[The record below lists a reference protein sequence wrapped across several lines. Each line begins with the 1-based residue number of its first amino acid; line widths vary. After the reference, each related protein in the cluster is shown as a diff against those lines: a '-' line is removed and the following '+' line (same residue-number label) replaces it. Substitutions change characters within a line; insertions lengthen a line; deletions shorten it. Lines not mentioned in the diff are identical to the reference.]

1 MAGNGVAGYSGD
13 GAAAT
18 AATLNHAEGMA
29 LDWNGNLFIADTGNN
44 VVREVSAANGTIST
58 VAGNGTGDFG
68 GDGGPATAAMLNQ
81 PWGVSFGMDGSLY
94 VADFLNNRIRKV
106 DTLGNISTV
115 AGTGNPDYTGDGSAA
130 LGAALD
136 HPASVVVDPAND
148 LFIADSENNVIRK
161 VNGASQIITT
171 FAGDG
176 TSSSF
181 GDGEDANTIA
191 VALNKVYGLWLD
203 AHGNLFVADRLGL
216 KIREINGALAAIPFK
231 DIKVTNTSAPIAQEI
246 DNDGNA
252 PLHISSIVPVSNAA
266 VDPATT
272 TCSTTAAMAPGAACN
287 IGVEFKP
294 MVVGSPVNG
303 QINVNSDSANSPV
316 VIDLS
321 GNSLSI
327 EPTTTTLTSSIN
339 PSAIGQSV
347 TFTATVSSQAAS
359 LTGSVSFMDGSTV
372 LGGAPQ
378 LLNSTTR
385 IATFTTTSLALG
397 AHVITAVYSGDS
409 TSATSTSA
417 SLSQIVKQT
426 SILVITSNDN
436 PAKVYDAITF
446 TVAVSETPAGG
457 NAPTGSIVFSADGSL
472 LPNGT
477 IGISG
482 GTASYTTTLLGSGS
496 HAITATYAGDASNMP
511 GNSNSLTQVVNA
523 ATSTTMLATSN
534 ANVNLTNPVT
544 FTATVLGNN
553 SSTPTGNVF
562 FKDGAASIGT
572 AAVNNLGVATFTTS
586 TLAAGTHSI
595 TASYQ
600 GDQDYATSVSASLT
614 ETVDKVGTATALT
627 SSANPADAG
636 AAVKFSVTV
645 TGASPTTPNVAITGT
660 VTLMDGPT
668 AIGTGALAALGTNPA
683 TGSTVISVSALA
695 IGTHPITAVYAG
707 DANYYAST
715 SGILSETINLATS
728 TNTLAASTTT
738 PIATRPVTLTATLS
752 SNGGTP
758 TGSVTFLDGAIAIG
772 VGNLANGI
780 ASVTTATMT
789 VGPHAITA
797 VYGGDAKD
805 GASTSNVVTV
815 TVQAATTKVG
825 LTPSQSPTNFS
836 QPFTLTA
843 AVSGNGGVPTGSVT
857 FSDGGTVLQTVTL
870 ANGVATYTTSSLTDG
885 SHTFAASYG
894 GDANDLTS
902 NSAPLTVQVLQTI
915 DISVTSTSPNPSVA
929 RSNVHFVATI
939 LEKQGIQ
946 PTGSVTFFDNGV
958 TPIGTGAI
966 NGNTATFDTAA
977 LTVGTHAIIASYAG
991 DGSTE
996 ATNSAPYSQIIN
1008 AAGVTVTL
1016 TSTANPAIFGSL
1028 LTFTATASSAAG
1040 ALTGT
1045 VRFLD
1050 KGTAIG
1056 SASLSSTGVA
1066 TFSTATLSTGVHPIV
1081 AAYQGDA
1088 NDQPASSTA
1097 IQQVVERTTSVTLAS
1112 SQNPLPT
1119 LAPVT
1124 ITATVANGGGPSP
1137 TGTIDFAQ
1145 DGVIVSTVPL
1155 SAIGTATLNVASLP
1169 VGTHPFIATYSGDAV
1184 DLASASA
1191 PLSELVQLR
1200 GTTDVLT
1207 TSATSLTGGQQITL
1221 ISVVKWTGPKT
1232 PTGTVTFYTATD
1244 SLATVALDST
1254 GVATVTALLS
1264 GTSANLSSSYS
1275 GDQNYA
1281 ASTSG
1286 TELVTI
1292 GPAADFQMTA
1302 TPPVFTLV
1310 SKQHLMVNLSIASLQ
1325 NFTDTLSLGCLGLPQ
1340 SATCSF
1346 SSDQMVLAAG
1356 AMQSVTLTVDTGNPL
1371 LAGPQAKNENGPSLN
1386 GTGSKLVLA
1395 CLLPGGLLFG
1405 LVGMRFRKARG
1416 IAGLL
1421 MLLILAALSTV
1432 VIGCGTV
1439 SQTGT
1444 PPGVYHFNVSATSK
1458 TGITQTLPMTMTV
1471 T

>member
-1 MAGNGVAGYSGD
+1 
-13 GAAAT
+13 
-18 AATLNHAEGMA
+18 
-29 LDWNGNLFIADTGNN
+29 
-44 VVREVSAANGTIST
+44 
-58 VAGNGTGDFG
+58 
-68 GDGGPATAAMLNQ
+68 
-81 PWGVSFGMDGSLY
+81 
-94 VADFLNNRIRKV
+94 
-106 DTLGNISTV
+106 
-115 AGTGNPDYTGDGSAA
+115 
-130 LGAALD
+130 
-136 HPASVVVDPAND
+136 
-148 LFIADSENNVIRK
+148 
-161 VNGASQIITT
+161 
-171 FAGDG
+171 
-176 TSSSF
+176 
-181 GDGEDANTIA
+181 
-191 VALNKVYGLWLD
+191 
-203 AHGNLFVADRLGL
+203 
-216 KIREINGALAAIPFK
+216 
-231 DIKVTNTSAPIAQEI
+231 
-246 DNDGNA
+246 
-252 PLHISSIVPVSNAA
+252 
-266 VDPATT
+266 
-272 TCSTTAAMAPGAACN
+272 
-287 IGVEFKP
+287 
-294 MVVGSPVNG
+294 
-303 QINVNSDSANSPV
+303 
-316 VIDLS
+316 
-321 GNSLSI
+321 
-327 EPTTTTLTSSIN
+327 
-339 PSAIGQSV
+339 
-347 TFTATVSSQAAS
+347 
-359 LTGSVSFMDGSTV
+359 
-372 LGGAPQ
+372 
-378 LLNSTTR
+378 
-385 IATFTTTSLALG
+385 
-397 AHVITAVYSGDS
+397 
-409 TSATSTSA
+409 
-417 SLSQIVKQT
+417 
-426 SILVITSNDN
+426 
-436 PAKVYDAITF
+436 
-446 TVAVSETPAGG
+446 
-457 NAPTGSIVFSADGSL
+457 
-472 LPNGT
+472 
-477 IGISG
+477 
-482 GTASYTTTLLGSGS
+482 
-496 HAITATYAGDASNMP
+496 
-511 GNSNSLTQVVNA
+511 
-523 ATSTTMLATSN
+523 
-534 ANVNLTNPVT
+534 
-544 FTATVLGNN
+544 
-553 SSTPTGNVF
+553 
-562 FKDGAASIGT
+562 
-572 AAVNNLGVATFTTS
+572 
-586 TLAAGTHSI
+586 
-595 TASYQ
+595 
-600 GDQDYATSVSASLT
+600 
-614 ETVDKVGTATALT
+614 
-627 SSANPADAG
+627 
-636 AAVKFSVTV
+636 
-645 TGASPTTPNVAITGT
+645 
-660 VTLMDGPT
+660 
-668 AIGTGALAALGTNPA
+668 
-683 TGSTVISVSALA
+683 
-695 IGTHPITAVYAG
+695 
-707 DANYYAST
+707 
-715 SGILSETINLATS
+715 
-728 TNTLAASTTT
+728 
-738 PIATRPVTLTATLS
+738 
-752 SNGGTP
+752 
-758 TGSVTFLDGAIAIG
+758 
-772 VGNLANGI
+772 
-780 ASVTTATMT
+780 MT
-789 VGPHAITA
+789 VGPHTITA

-825 LTPSQSPTNFS
+825 LTPSQNPTNFS

-885 SHTFAASYG
+885 SHTFTASYG
-894 GDANDLTS
+894 GDANDLAS

-1097 IQQVVERTTSVTLAS
+1097 IQQVVERTTSVTLGTS

-1346 SSDQMVLAAG
+1346 SNDQMVLAAG

-1371 LAGPQAKNENGPSLN
+1371 LAGPQAKNENALSLS
-1386 GTGSKLVLA
+1386 GTGPKLVLA
-1395 CLLPGGLLFG
+1395 CLLPGGLL
-1405 LVGMRFRKARG
+1405 LR
-1416 IAGLL
+1416 AGWDA
-1421 MLLILAALSTV
+1421 IPQGQRICRAAHAADP
-1432 VIGCGTV
+1432 CRDY
-1439 SQTGT
+1439 QR
-1444 PPGVYHFNVSATSK
+1444 
-1458 TGITQTLPMTMTV
+1458 
-1471 T
+1471 